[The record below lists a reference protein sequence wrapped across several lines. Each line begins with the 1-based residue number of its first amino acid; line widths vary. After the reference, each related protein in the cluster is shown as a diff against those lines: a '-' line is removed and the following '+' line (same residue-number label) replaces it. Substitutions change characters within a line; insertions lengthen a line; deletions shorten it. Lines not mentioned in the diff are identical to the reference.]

1 MGIPALARWVSTRPR
16 HALAALALL
25 TIVMGVC
32 ARDVR
37 LDNNFAGLFSTSS
50 ADARFREQYR
60 TTWGADDGLL
70 VAVLE
75 ADEPTERMYDAVARV
90 SDAVAAM
97 PEIEHV
103 DSVSTA
109 TTALPGAGDG
119 GNVQL
124 GAPFGALTRS
134 QPLRDRLT
142 YAIDGDLGS
151 ELLISRDGRTTLVV
165 GNLAAKY
172 DSYEKVTGPADDF
185 RRIVDGVVERAG
197 HPVRVHYAGVAFTR
211 IAAISEMQGDLLKLF
226 PVATVMMAAL
236 LWWFFRRPIA
246 VIAPMVAIVV
256 STVCTAG
263 VIGLAGD
270 DINQITIIYPV
281 LLMGVVVATATHLI
295 HRFYRERA
303 AGADATTAARTTL
316 ERISRAA
323 AVCTVTNAIGF
334 ASLLTAKM
342 SILHEFGLYLAA
354 GVGFCFVA
362 TSLAIPALLV
372 LRDSEPP
379 ARYLTGPTSP
389 QPSSPGRAS
398 PGRGTERFAAA
409 VTRPRSSTAIVVG
422 GLALVVVAVLVA
434 TTARYDYSLSGMLN
448 ADRPTSVGNSIIDA
462 KLAGIVPIEV
472 SIQGRPG
479 AFAERAN
486 IDRLVELDRWMQ
498 RDEGIDAVGF
508 SDAIRWIDSSGATS
522 GQDTRTTLEGLRGLD
537 AFAPLTRLL
546 SPDFGSTRLR
556 GFHRDTG
563 STDIVALAD
572 RIDARGAE
580 IFRGTGV
587 EVRVTGEAPV
597 AYDGM
602 NELSRELIL
611 ATIVAIALIVIA
623 IGIAFRSLTLALV
636 ALLPNVVPIA
646 AGLAIYALVKEVL
659 DPVAG
664 VVFCVAMGLAADDTV
679 HLLNRF
685 RELRPSYPSSRQ
697 ALEAALVTVR
707 RAMVSS
713 SVVLIASFLALGV
726 SGFPTNRTLGLLGSL
741 VLLLALGSDL
751 VFGTAGLALAGAR
764 ADRRGR
770 TL

>member
-1 MGIPALARWVSTRPR
+1 MVVRLARWVSARPR
-16 HALAALALL
+16 QALAVLALL
-25 TIVMGVC
+25 TVAMGVC

-50 ADARFREQYR
+50 ADARFRDEYR
-60 TTWGADDGLL
+60 RTFGADDGLL

-75 ADEPTERMYDAVARV
+75 ADEPSDRMYAAVGRV

-97 PEIEHV
+97 RGIEHV
-103 DSVSTA
+103 DSVTTLDVARPGLADGARFGPAFDDATA
-109 TTALPGAGDG
+109 DLTLGERIALARGSD
-119 GNVQL
+119 L
-124 GAPFGALTRS
+124 GAANV
-134 QPLRDRLT
+134 
-142 YAIDGDLGS
+142 
-151 ELLISRDGRTTLVV
+151 ISPDGRTTLVV
-165 GNLAAKY
+165 GNLAARY
-172 DSYEKVTGPADDF
+172 DSYEKVTGPADEF

-226 PVATVMMAAL
+226 PVATAMMALL
-236 LWWFFRRPIA
+236 LWWFFRRPVA
-246 VIAPMVAIVV
+246 VIAPMVAVVV

-303 AGADATTAARTTL
+303 TGADSETAARTTL

-323 AVCTVTNAIGF
+323 VVCTITNAIGF
-334 ASLLTAKM
+334 ASLLTARM

-354 GVGFCFVA
+354 GIGFCFVA

-372 LRDSEPP
+372 LRRSEPP
-379 ARYLTGPTSP
+379 ARYLTPSTPTAGA
-389 QPSSPGRAS
+389 SS
-398 PGRGTERFAAA
+398 GTRRFATA
-409 VTRPRSSTAIVVG
+409 VTRPRTALAVQVG
-422 GLALVVVAVLVA
+422 GIVLVGLSVLVA

-448 ADRPTSVGNSIIDA
+448 ADRPTSVGNAVIDS
-462 KLAGIVPIEV
+462 KLSGIVPIEISV
-472 SIQGRPG
+472 RGTAG
-479 AFAERAN
+479 AFLDP
-486 IDRLVELDRWMQ
+486 DRLARLDGFARWL
-498 RDEGIDAVGF
+498 R
-508 SDAIRWIDSSGATS
+508 ST
-522 GQDTRTTLEGLRGLD
+522 EGLRVVGLPAAID
-537 AFAPLTRLL
+537 AAASIGVGRPTTEATARALFDGMRSLGSTDPLRRIVT
-546 SPDFGSTRLR
+546 DDHGWTRLR
-556 GFHRDTG
+556 AFHRDTG
-563 STDIVALAD
+563 STDIVALAH
-572 RIDARGAE
+572 RIDAQGARA
-580 IFRGTGV
+580 FRGTGV

-623 IGIAFRSLTLALV
+623 VGIAFRSVTLALV
-636 ALLPNVVPIA
+636 ALLPNVAPIA
-646 AGLAIYALVKEVL
+646 AGLAIYTVWREVL

-679 HLLNRF
+679 HLFNRF
-685 RELRPSYPSSRQ
+685 REVRPMHDSSR
-697 ALEAALVTVR
+697 AALTEALTTVR

-751 VFGTAGLALAGAR
+751 LFGTAGLALTGAR
-764 ADRRGR
+764 ADRADRR
-770 TL
+770 A